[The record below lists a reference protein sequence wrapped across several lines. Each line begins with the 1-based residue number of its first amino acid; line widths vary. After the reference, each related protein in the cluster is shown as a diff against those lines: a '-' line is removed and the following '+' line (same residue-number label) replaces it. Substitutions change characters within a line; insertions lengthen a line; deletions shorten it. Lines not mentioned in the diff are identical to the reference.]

1 LLGLLGG
8 AGKNVAGLALQLAG
22 DPALGL
28 AARGGDGASG
38 NLHVHHDVVG
48 LVGVGPVAAGLDLAT
63 WGWLGSGAN
72 MVIR

>member
-1 LLGLLGG
+1 LLGLLRG

-38 NLHVHHDVVG
+38 NLHVH
-48 LVGVGPVAAGLDLAT
+48 LKIIKNIFIEL
-63 WGWLGSGAN
+63 
-72 MVIR
+72 IK